1 MTTLDNILAKPQ
13 QPAKKEQPTAQPSQ
27 QQAQAPTAASATQPT
42 AAPQPVQQTPTA
54 QPTQQNTPAATTA
67 QTQTAPNMN
76 NVLLSTVKTATD
88 IGTAPITPQPEKPM
102 TYTEMY
108 QWLNPFTPMTAEELA
123 EQRKKKKREQ
133 LFASIGDGISALS
146 NLYFTTKGA
155 PNAYDPSKSM
165 SAKTKAR
172 WDKLRSD
179 YDAQLKSYISGMMS
193 AMQAD
198 ANKDASYRDYL
209 AKMYQNQIEN
219 NLKLAKEKRDQEMH
233 DLNKKLADNKIKQG
247 EYDAKIKEIESKYAE
262 AKEKAELEAKR
273 AAAAVSRERARKIRN
288 GGGGGGSSSG
298 YSKNVMKAADNKQLA
313 YNYWQSLSE
322 NEKKAYRDMFN
333 YYKMGKDEYD
343 RPQKQYYR
351 DTDSFVQQV
360 WRNRI
365 AYLVN
370 NGRENEIYSG
380 GYNLSRTKNLTRKS
394 RGNKS
399 KTKKSAI

>member
-13 QPAKKEQPTAQPSQ
+13 PAKKEQPTAQPAQPAQ
-27 QQAQAPTAASATQPT
+27 QQAQAPTAASATRPT
-42 AAPQPVQQTPTA
+42 EAPQPVQQTPTA

-88 IGTAPITPQPEKPM
+88 IDTAPITPQPEKPM

-123 EQRKKKKREQ
+123 EQRKKEKREQ

-233 DLNKKLADNKIKQG
+233 DLNKQLADNKIKQG
-247 EYDAKIKEIESKYAE
+247 EYDAKIKETEAKYAE
-262 AKEKAELEAKR
+262 AEKKAELAAKKASTAASYASAEA
-273 AAAAVSRERARKIRN
+273 SRARAEKTRS
-288 GGGGGGSSSG
+288 GGSSSG
-298 YSKNVMKAADNKQLA
+298 KSKSSKDKELDR
-313 YNYWQSLSE
+313 
-322 NEKKAYRDMFN
+322 AYRYWMSLT
-333 YYKMGKDEYD
+333 
-343 RPQKQYYR
+343 PAQQKQYR
-351 DTDSFVQQV
+351 DWNKRFTTV
-360 WRNRI
+360 
-365 AYLVN
+365 
-370 NGRENEIYSG
+370 
-380 GYNLSRTKNLTRKS
+380 
-394 RGNKS
+394 RGNKVRYMDDDENFIRHVYRQRVAYLINHGRADEIDDDTS
-399 KTKKSAI
+399 FDVSRYKRGGNRNNVPPLN

>member
-13 QPAKKEQPTAQPSQ
+13 PAKKQQPTAQPAQ

-54 QPTQQNTPAATTA
+54 QPTQQNTPAATKA
-67 QTQTAPNMN
+67 QTPTAADMGKAII
-76 NVLLSTVKTATD
+76 STQKTATD
-88 IGTAPITPQPEKPM
+88 INAAPITPQPEKPM

-123 EQRKKKKREQ
+123 EQRKKEKREQ

-165 SAKTKAR
+165 SSKTKAR

-219 NLKLAKEKRDQEMH
+219 NLRLAKEKRDQEMH

-262 AKEKAELEAKR
+262 AEKKAELAAKR
-273 AAAAVSRERARKIRN
+273 ASTAASYASAEASRAR
-288 GGGGGGSSSG
+288 GSGGSSSG
-298 YSKNVMKAADNKQLA
+298 KSKSSKDNELNRA
-313 YNYWQSLSE
+313 YDYWMSLTPE
-322 NEKKAYRDMFN
+322 Q
-333 YYKMGKDEYD
+333 
-343 RPQKQYYR
+343 QKQYR
-351 DTDSFVQQV
+351 DWNKRFTTARGNEVRYMDDDENFIKYVWNQRKAYLRNHGRADEIDDDSFDVS
-360 WRNRI
+360 RYKR
-365 AYLVN
+365 
-370 NGRENEIYSG
+370 G
-380 GYNLSRTKNLTRKS
+380 GNVPPLN
-394 RGNKS
+394 
-399 KTKKSAI
+399 

>member
-1 MTTLDNILAKPQ
+1 MTTLENILAKP
-13 QPAKKEQPTAQPSQ
+13 QPAKKEQPTAQPSQPPQ

-88 IGTAPITPQPEKPM
+88 IDTAPITPQPEKPM

-123 EQRKKKKREQ
+123 EQRKKEKREQ

-209 AKMYQNQIEN
+209 AKMYQNKIEN
-219 NLKLAKEKRDQEMH
+219 NLKLAKEKRDQGMH

-262 AKEKAELEAKR
+262 AEKKAELAAKKASTAASYASAEA
-273 AAAAVSRERARKIRN
+273 SRARAEKTRS
-288 GGGGGGSSSG
+288 GGSSSG
-298 YSKNVMKAADNKQLA
+298 KSKSSKDNELRSA
-313 YNYWQSLSE
+313 YRYWMSLTPDQQ
-322 NEKKAYRDMFN
+322 KDYRDMNKRF
-333 YYKMGKDEYD
+333 
-343 RPQKQYYR
+343 
-351 DTDSFVQQV
+351 TTV
-360 WRNRI
+360 
-365 AYLVN
+365 
-370 NGRENEIYSG
+370 
-380 GYNLSRTKNLTRKS
+380 
-394 RGNKS
+394 RGNKVRYMDDDEKFIKYVWNQRKAYLRNHGRADEIDDDTS
-399 KTKKSAI
+399 FDVSRYKRGGNRNVPPLN

>member
-1 MTTLDNILAKPQ
+1 MTTLENILAKP

-27 QQAQAPTAASATQPT
+27 PPQQQAQAPTSASATQPT

-88 IGTAPITPQPEKPM
+88 IDTAPITPQPEKPM

-123 EQRKKKKREQ
+123 EQRKKEKREQ

-209 AKMYQNQIEN
+209 AKMYQNKIEN

-262 AKEKAELEAKR
+262 AEKKAELAAKKASTAASYASAEA
-273 AAAAVSRERARKIRN
+273 SRARAEKTRS
-288 GGGGGGSSSG
+288 GGSSSG
-298 YSKNVMKAADNKQLA
+298 KSKSSKDNELRSA
-313 YNYWQSLSE
+313 YRYWMSLTPDQQ
-322 NEKKAYRDMFN
+322 KDYRDMNKRF
-333 YYKMGKDEYD
+333 
-343 RPQKQYYR
+343 
-351 DTDSFVQQV
+351 TTV
-360 WRNRI
+360 
-365 AYLVN
+365 
-370 NGRENEIYSG
+370 
-380 GYNLSRTKNLTRKS
+380 
-394 RGNKS
+394 RGNKVRYMDDDEKFIKYVWNQRKAYLRNHGRADEIDDDTS
-399 KTKKSAI
+399 FDVSRYKRGGNRNVPPLN

>member
-1 MTTLDNILAKPQ
+1 MQ
-13 QPAKKEQPTAQPSQ
+13 QTPTAQPSQ
-27 QQAQAPTAASATQPT
+27 QNA
-42 AAPQPVQQTPTA
+42 
-54 QPTQQNTPAATTA
+54 PAATTA

-88 IGTAPITPQPEKPM
+88 IDTAPITPQPEKPM

-108 QWLNPFTPMTAEELA
+108 QRLNPFTPMTAEELA
-123 EQRKKKKREQ
+123 EQRKKEKREQ

-233 DLNKKLADNKIKQG
+233 DLNKQLADNKIKQG

-262 AKEKAELEAKR
+262 AEKKAELAAKKASTAASYASAEA
-273 AAAAVSRERARKIRN
+273 SRARAEKTRS
-288 GGGGGGSSSG
+288 GGSSSG
-298 YSKNVMKAADNKQLA
+298 KSKASKDKELDRA
-313 YNYWQSLSE
+313 YNYWMSLTP
-322 NEKKAYRDMFN
+322 DQ
-333 YYKMGKDEYD
+333 
-343 RPQKQYYR
+343 QKQYR
-351 DTDSFVQQV
+351 DWNKRFTT
-360 WRNRI
+360 
-365 AYLVN
+365 A
-370 NGRENEIYSG
+370 
-380 GYNLSRTKNLTRKS
+380 
-394 RGNKS
+394 RGNKVRYMDDDENFIKYVWNQRKAYLRNHGRADEIDDDTS
-399 KTKKSAI
+399 FDVRRYRRGGNRNVPPLN

>member
-1 MTTLDNILAKPQ
+1 MSTLDNILAKPQ
-13 QPAKKEQPTAQPSQ
+13 QPAKKEQPTAQP
-27 QQAQAPTAASATQPT
+27 AQPAQQPT

-88 IGTAPITPQPEKPM
+88 IDTAPITPQPEKPM

-108 QWLNPFTPMTAEELA
+108 QRLNPFRPLTAEELEA
-123 EQRKKKKREQ
+123 EKKKEKREQ

-247 EYDAKIKEIESKYAE
+247 EYDAKIKEIEAKYAE
-262 AKEKAELEAKR
+262 AEKKAELAAKKASTAASYASAEA
-273 AAAAVSRERARKIRN
+273 SRARAEKTRS
-288 GGGGGGSSSG
+288 GGSSSG
-298 YSKNVMKAADNKQLA
+298 YSKKVMKAADNKQLA

-333 YYKMGKDEYD
+333 YYKMVKDEYGS
-343 RPQKQYYR
+343 PQKQYYR

>member
-1 MTTLDNILAKPQ
+1 MSTLDNILAKPQ
-13 QPAKKEQPTAQPSQ
+13 PAKKQQPTAQPAQ

-54 QPTQQNTPAATTA
+54 QPAQQNTPTTTTA

-88 IGTAPITPQPEKPM
+88 IDTAPITPQPEKPM

-123 EQRKKKKREQ
+123 EQRKKEKREQ

-262 AKEKAELEAKR
+262 AEKKAELAAKKASTAASYASAEA
-273 AAAAVSRERARKIRN
+273 SRARAEKTRS
-288 GGGGGGSSSG
+288 GGSSSG
-298 YSKNVMKAADNKQLA
+298 KSKSSKDNELDRA
-313 YNYWQSLSE
+313 YDYWMSLTPE
-322 NEKKAYRDMFN
+322 Q
-333 YYKMGKDEYD
+333 
-343 RPQKQYYR
+343 QKQYR
-351 DTDSFVQQV
+351 DWNKRFTTGRGKKVRYMDDDENFVKYV
-360 WRNRI
+360 WNQRK
-365 AYLVN
+365 AYLRN
-370 NGRENEIYSG
+370 HGRADEIDDDTSFDVSRYKRG
-380 GYNLSRTKNLTRKS
+380 GNRNVPPLN
-394 RGNKS
+394 
-399 KTKKSAI
+399 

>member
-13 QPAKKEQPTAQPSQ
+13 QPAKKEQPTAQPAQ

-88 IGTAPITPQPEKPM
+88 IDTAPITPQPEKPM

-108 QWLNPFTPMTAEELA
+108 QWFNPFTPMTAEELA
-123 EQRKKKKREQ
+123 EQRKKEKREQ

-247 EYDAKIKEIESKYAE
+247 EYDAKIKEFESKYAE
-262 AKEKAELEAKR
+262 AEKKAELEAKR

-333 YYKMGKDEYD
+333 YYKMGKDEDD

>member
-13 QPAKKEQPTAQPSQ
+13 QPAKKEQPTAQPAQPLQ
-27 QQAQAPTAASATQPT
+27 QQAQAPTAASAAQPT

-54 QPTQQNTPAATTA
+54 QPTQQNTPTTTTA
-67 QTQTAPNMN
+67 QTAPNMN

-108 QWLNPFTPMTAEELA
+108 QWLNPFAPMTAEELA
-123 EQRKKKKREQ
+123 EQRKKEKREQ

-165 SAKTKAR
+165 SVKTKAR

-262 AKEKAELEAKR
+262 AEKKAELAAKKASTAASYASAEA
-273 AAAAVSRERARKIRN
+273 SRARAERTRS
-288 GGGGGGSSSG
+288 GGSSSG
-298 YSKNVMKAADNKQLA
+298 KSKSSKDNKLDRA
-313 YNYWQSLSE
+313 YNYWMSLTPDQQ
-322 NEKKAYRDMFN
+322 KDYRDMNKRF
-333 YYKMGKDEYD
+333 
-343 RPQKQYYR
+343 
-351 DTDSFVQQV
+351 TTV
-360 WRNRI
+360 
-365 AYLVN
+365 
-370 NGRENEIYSG
+370 
-380 GYNLSRTKNLTRKS
+380 
-394 RGNKS
+394 RGNKVRYMDDDENFIKHVYRQRVAYLINHGRADEIDDDTS
-399 KTKKSAI
+399 FDVRRYRRRRGGNRNVPPLN

>member
-13 QPAKKEQPTAQPSQ
+13 QPAKKQQPTAQPAQPSQ

-54 QPTQQNTPAATTA
+54 Q
-67 QTQTAPNMN
+67 TQTAPNTN

-88 IGTAPITPQPEKPM
+88 IDTAPITPQPEKPM

-108 QWLNPFTPMTAEELA
+108 QRLNPFRPPTAEELEA
-123 EQRKKKKREQ
+123 ERKKEKREQ

-155 PNAYDPSKSM
+155 PNAYDPSSSM

-172 WDKLRSD
+172 WDKLRAD
-179 YDAQLKSYISGMMS
+179 RDAKMNAYISGIMAS
-193 AMQAD
+193 KQAD
-198 ANKDASYRDYL
+198 DAAAAANRQWERQLGLDRAKAARDQFNDQL
-209 AKMYQNQIEN
+209 A
-219 NLKLAKEKRDQEMH
+219 LAKEKRDQEMH
-233 DLNKKLADNKIKQG
+233 DLNKELADNKIKQG

-288 GGGGGGSSSG
+288 GGSGGGSSLG
-298 YSKNVMKAADNKQLA
+298 YSKNVMKTADNKQLA

-322 NEKKAYRDMFN
+322 NEKRAYRDMFN

>member
-13 QPAKKEQPTAQPSQ
+13 PAKKEQPTAQPAQ
-27 QQAQAPTAASATQPT
+27 QQAQAPTAASATQAT

-88 IGTAPITPQPEKPM
+88 IDTAPITPQPEKPM

-108 QWLNPFTPMTAEELA
+108 QRLNPFTPMTAEELA
-123 EQRKKKKREQ
+123 EQRKKEKREQ

-233 DLNKKLADNKIKQG
+233 DLNKQLADNKIKQG

-262 AKEKAELEAKR
+262 AEKKAELAAKKASTAASYASAEA
-273 AAAAVSRERARKIRN
+273 SRARAEKTRS
-288 GGGGGGSSSG
+288 GGSSSG
-298 YSKNVMKAADNKQLA
+298 KSKASKDKELDRA
-313 YNYWQSLSE
+313 YNYWMSLTP
-322 NEKKAYRDMFN
+322 DQ
-333 YYKMGKDEYD
+333 
-343 RPQKQYYR
+343 QKQYR
-351 DTDSFVQQV
+351 DWNKRFTT
-360 WRNRI
+360 
-365 AYLVN
+365 A
-370 NGRENEIYSG
+370 
-380 GYNLSRTKNLTRKS
+380 
-394 RGNKS
+394 RGNKVRYMDDDENFIKYVWNQRKAYLRNHGRADEIDDDTS
-399 KTKKSAI
+399 FDVRRYRRGGNRNVPH

>member
-13 QPAKKEQPTAQPSQ
+13 QPAKKEQPTAQPAQPLQ
-27 QQAQAPTAASATQPT
+27 QQAQAPTAASAAQPT

-54 QPTQQNTPAATTA
+54 QPTQQNTPTTTTA
-67 QTQTAPNMN
+67 QTAPNMN

-123 EQRKKKKREQ
+123 EQRKKEKREQ

-262 AKEKAELEAKR
+262 AEKKAELAAKKASTAASYASAEA
-273 AAAAVSRERARKIRN
+273 SRARAEKTR
-288 GGGGGGSSSG
+288 GGGSSSG
-298 YSKNVMKAADNKQLA
+298 KSKTSKDKELDRA
-313 YNYWQSLSE
+313 YDYWMSLTPE
-322 NEKKAYRDMFN
+322 Q
-333 YYKMGKDEYD
+333 
-343 RPQKQYYR
+343 QKQYR
-351 DTDSFVQQV
+351 DWNKRFTT
-360 WRNRI
+360 
-365 AYLVN
+365 A
-370 NGRENEIYSG
+370 
-380 GYNLSRTKNLTRKS
+380 
-394 RGNKS
+394 RGNKVRYMDDDENFIKYVWNQRKAYLRNHGRADEIDDDTS
-399 KTKKSAI
+399 FDVSRYKRGGNKNNVPPLN